1 MISDCPTAGRA
12 CKSCRLR
19 RRHACRYSLKCARVS
34 WFQSRRLKP
43 LLAKIDMKRPRDI
56 QQRHAESTDRY
67 TKYANIE
74 RWLKINL
81 ARVQDL
87 GLDRSSPKEILDL
100 GCGAGFFLFAAKKF
114 GHSGIGLDVDDFPLS
129 NELVDLLQVER
140 KVWRI
145 KAFELL
151 PDLGRKFDL
160 ITGFSTAFNRN
171 EDESRGWNVSEW
183 TFLLDDLGRRLQ
195 PNGKMFF
202 DINSGKTKKY
212 LSAEVR
218 DLFLS
223 RGASVKGE
231 RILFAPS

>member
-1 MISDCPTAGRA
+1 
-12 CKSCRLR
+12 
-19 RRHACRYSLKCARVS
+19 VS
-34 WFQSRRLKP
+34 WFQSLRLKP
-43 LLAKIDMKRPRDI
+43 LLAKIDMERLREI
-56 QQRHAESTDRY
+56 QQRHATSTDRY
-67 TKYANIE
+67 SKYADVE

-87 GLDRSSPKEILDL
+87 DLHRSRPKEILDL
-100 GCGAGFFLFAAKKF
+100 GCGAGFFLFAAQQF
-114 GHSGIGLDVDDFPLS
+114 GHSGVGLDVDDFPLS
-129 NELVDLLQVER
+129 NELVDLLRVER
-140 KVWRI
+140 KAWRI
-145 KAFELL
+145 KAFEPL

-183 TFLLDDLGRRLQ
+183 TFLLDDLDRRFK

-212 LSAEVR
+212 FPAEVR

-231 RILFAPS
+231 KVLFRHGGTTSVSSI